1 MPKTWAPLES
11 NPDVVTS
18 FAKKLGLDES
28 LSYIDIYSTE
38 EWALDMIPKPVYAV
52 SSLSLLSLS
61 SLSLSLPTFLCRY
74 CYYSQ

>member
-1 MPKTWAPLES
+1 MPKSWSPLES
-11 NPDVVTS
+11 NPAVITS

-52 SSLSLLSLS
+52 SLSSSSSLLLS
-61 SLSLSLPTFLCRY
+61 SSSFLCRY

>member
-1 MPKTWAPLES
+1 MPKSWAPLES
-11 NPDVVTS
+11 NPDVVTT

-52 SSLSLLSLS
+52 STLSLLLSLS
-61 SLSLSLPTFLCRY
+61 SSLCRY

>member
-1 MPKTWAPLES
+1 MPKSWAPLES

-52 SSLSLLSLS
+52 SSSLLLLLLS
-61 SLSLSLPTFLCRY
+61 SSSSFFM
-74 CYYSQ
+74 

>member
-1 MPKTWAPLES
+1 MPKTWSPLES

-18 FAKKLGLDES
+18 FAKKLGIDES

-52 SSLSLLSLS
+52 S
-61 SLSLSLPTFLCRY
+61 
-74 CYYSQ
+74 

>member
-1 MPKTWAPLES
+1 MRKNWSPLES

-18 FAKKLGLDES
+18 FAKKLGIDES

-52 SSLSLLSLS
+52 SSSLS
-61 SLSLSLPTFLCRY
+61 SSLSSSSSLCRY

>member
-1 MPKTWAPLES
+1 MPKSWSPLES

-38 EWALDMIPKPVYAV
+38 DWALDMIPKPVYAV
-52 SSLSLLSLS
+52 YHD
-61 SLSLSLPTFLCRY
+61 CHHH
-74 CYYSQ
+74 CYHHRHHYQHHTGIVTIPS